1 MVYATGIAWAWLHYF
16 GARADEFAPRSAAEP
31 WMMKLHGAGAMVILV
46 ILGTLLPSHIRFAW
60 HARRNRPNGIALIL
74 FFVFLI
80 VSGYGLYYF
89 GNERLRSWTSWSHLA
104 VGLALPAM
112 IILHIWSGR
121 RSPVQKIRHRRIKG
135 GHHYFIII
143 VQRERSVATAFR
155 FNLLLSASL
164 FSFHL

>member
-1 MVYATGIAWAWLHYF
+1 
-16 GARADEFAPRSAAEP
+16 
-31 WMMKLHGAGAMVILV
+31 MMKLHGAGAMVILV

-74 FFVFLI
+74 FFGFLI

-121 RSPVQKIRHRRIKG
+121 RSPVQKIRPTVESKAGPTI
-135 GHHYFIII
+135 
-143 VQRERSVATAFR
+143 
-155 FNLLLSASL
+155 LSSS
-164 FSFHL
+164 FSANDQSRPLSDSTCC